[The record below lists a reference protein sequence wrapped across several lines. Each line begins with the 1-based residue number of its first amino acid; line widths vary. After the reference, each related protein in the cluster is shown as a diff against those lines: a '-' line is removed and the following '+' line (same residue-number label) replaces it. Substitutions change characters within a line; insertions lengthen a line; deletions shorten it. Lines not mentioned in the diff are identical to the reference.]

1 MDMSLYMKLF
11 QLFPT
16 GLKFLGAFF
25 GLDMLKKLPEAGARK
40 MMNVNTGSDSPA
52 SPFSV
57 EIGIQKFARDSV
69 LFHYTQS

>member
-1 MDMSLYMKLF
+1 
-11 QLFPT
+11 
-16 GLKFLGAFF
+16 
-25 GLDMLKKLPEAGARK
+25 